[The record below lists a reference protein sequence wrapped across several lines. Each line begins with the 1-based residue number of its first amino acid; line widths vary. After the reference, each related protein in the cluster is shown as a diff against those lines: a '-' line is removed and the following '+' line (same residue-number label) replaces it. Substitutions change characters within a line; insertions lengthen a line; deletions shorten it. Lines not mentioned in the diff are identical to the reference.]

1 MADHTNVVSG
11 ISALYLKRAHSI
23 SLISFLLVKPC
34 VVRSLEPRW
43 TTKNSGGGEFFNNCR
58 IWGSSWCHCSPLIV
72 CHLTLAER
80 LRFLPPGW
88 VAASSPAQKGIDD
101 PTIQMFFRVPEKLCL
116 D

>member
-1 MADHTNVVSG
+1 MWLGRWNQDG
-11 ISALYLKRAHSI
+11 RLKI
-23 SLISFLLVKPC
+23 LGVESFLTIAEYGDRVGAT
-34 VVRSLEPRW
+34 VV
-43 TTKNSGGGEFFNNCR
+43 
-58 IWGSSWCHCSPLIV
+58 PLIV